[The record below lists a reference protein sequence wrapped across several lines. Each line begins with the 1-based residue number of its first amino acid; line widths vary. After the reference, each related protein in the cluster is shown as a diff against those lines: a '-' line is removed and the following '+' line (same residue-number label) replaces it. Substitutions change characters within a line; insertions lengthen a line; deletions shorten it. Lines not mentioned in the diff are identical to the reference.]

1 MRISNTVEYES
12 NLEIL
17 VRERGKLVDRRELH
31 NIWVD
36 LGRAYLPQVIA
47 YQSLPAS
54 GVVSPVVPQDDRR
67 VRYMGFGIGGNRQL
81 QLSVAN
87 NPPFSTHYPGT
98 NTQPDT
104 DPTVVQLERPVR
116 ISSPVPGSPS
126 LPPYNAGDVWL
137 GQVQAPAIHV
147 TPTSVTFKRIVAEA
161 EISYGPFL
169 SVPISEIGLFLHS
182 TNANYINVYNNT
194 LIAYDTF
201 DTISK
206 TNAFALEIAW
216 TIRF

>member
-1 MRISNTVEYES
+1 MRFTATIEYES
-12 NLEIL
+12 NLEIV
-17 VRERGKLVDRRELH
+17 VRERGKIRDRRETH

-36 LGRAYLPQVIA
+36 LGRGYLPQRIA

-54 GVVSPVVPQDDRR
+54 GVVSPVVPQDDRG
-67 VRYMGFGIGGNRQL
+67 VRYMGFGIGGSRQL

-87 NPPFSTHYPGT
+87 NPPLSTHYPGT
-98 NTQPDT
+98 NVQVDT
-104 DPTVVQLERPVR
+104 DATVQVLERPVR
-116 ISSPVPGSPS
+116 ISSPVPSSPT
-126 LPPYNAGDVWL
+126 LPPYAAGDVWL

-147 TPTSVTFKRIVAEA
+147 TATSVTFKRIVSES

-169 SVPISEIGLFLHS
+169 SVPVSEIGLFLHS
-182 TNANYINVYNNT
+182 TNPNYINIYNNT

-201 DTISK
+201 DSIPK
-206 TNAFALEIAW
+206 TTAFSFEVAW